1 MQLRN
6 VLITTIY
13 GLSYAGNVFGERLLY
28 RWQDSSNSLTTSAD
42 DADKQSPTSLSDL
55 STSTG
60 SSTTSHI
67 TSGSLKIATT
77 SVFKSEHLSS
87 SVSKTASPE
96 TIETETH
103 GQNAITSSPTSR
115 DLPKSDQAELPL
127 QPKITPA
134 IGISGVLLLVSGVAL
149 CLIGIKH
156 RWLYVFLS
164 TGLLASLGVTI
175 LILYVMNPPVSDAIQ
190 GAYMVA
196 AVITGLIFGALALI
210 FKEVTEGL
218 GCLLG
223 GFCLAMWLLVL
234 SPGGLVTSTSG
245 LPIFIVAFCLAAFAL
260 SFSHYT
266 RNYGLIFCT
275 SFAGAQVAIL
285 GVDCFSRAG
294 LKEFWIY
301 IWGLNDGEFPIN
313 TDTYPVTRGIKVE
326 IACTFIIFV
335 FGVLSQLKI
344 WKIVRERRAKKVAER
359 TREDENR
366 NELEEA
372 VGREI
377 ETNNE
382 RDRARW
388 EAVYGD
394 KDQTQVHVDSAMGS
408 SIGETDRKRSTSV
421 REKEVEAADAE
432 MPETVSIRTSKQKEK
447 PLVTVEPASE
457 DGMSE
462 RSSTPSRDVPLGE
475 TRTSPTGSQRS
486 TMQFDVQDS
495 ETQDPPQA
503 SSTSDGSHDQGIDP
517 GPIVTPLPFSIPGQE
532 SEAAR
537 ACSEKR
543 SETSG
548 RASYSSEQ
556 TTGAPLTHRAL
567 QTVAELGSRV
577 PAVDDDRASSVAA
590 TADDETDA
598 GMLSPKRLSMAAS
611 PQPSGTGT
619 NITESLTGAGT
630 AAEPE
635 SRHSIR
641 RSFIEIPVEEDDEE
655 AVVRPAAVLDDPQP
669 VDVGVA
675 EPGLQTSSPANR
687 QALEEQ
693 TTSNNSEV
701 RGVTSLSDH
710 LPPEMSKVAMTYR
723 TNEWAKH
730 ITEADTPAA
739 DAPSRPSSPG
749 VQIDYEEPVKVDVD
763 ALRPEPEKPAR
774 SSSQRPTPT
783 LYRQSSQ
790 ATSTPE
796 TPLNAPRST
805 SAMQLSRQSS
815 SISTKSR
822 SPNTTHGFRNSST
835 PLSALPLYE
844 TPGEDAS
851 AGSRSFSTPM
861 KTASVNN
868 LMDVRNERMLRKPT
882 SMSFNRVSSTPDL
895 KANDSSNFDTGR
907 SSRLEVPANMNISL
921 GTPVPEEEMTLAE
934 RKAMMQQQ
942 QPQQQQLSP
951 RRDPS
956 RASVRQDTWP
966 KQGHTSMTAN
976 PNIIYDS
983 HQPKRNNTVD
993 STRQSHML
1001 AQWRESLQ
1009 QDAASRSPLRGDEQA
1024 HLAMV
1029 NERRQTQIHNQ
1040 AQETQREKRQSAM
1053 DLAMRS
1059 GQLNNA
1065 HRDRLR
1071 KMQAQ
1076 ANKRTPQ

>member
-1 MQLRN
+1 
-6 VLITTIY
+6 
-13 GLSYAGNVFGERLLY
+13 
-28 RWQDSSNSLTTSAD
+28 
-42 DADKQSPTSLSDL
+42 
-55 STSTG
+55 
-60 SSTTSHI
+60 
-67 TSGSLKIATT
+67 
-77 SVFKSEHLSS
+77 
-87 SVSKTASPE
+87 
-96 TIETETH
+96 
-103 GQNAITSSPTSR
+103 
-115 DLPKSDQAELPL
+115 
-127 QPKITPA
+127 
-134 IGISGVLLLVSGVAL
+134 
-149 CLIGIKH
+149 
-156 RWLYVFLS
+156 
-164 TGLLASLGVTI
+164 
-175 LILYVMNPPVSDAIQ
+175 MNPPVSDAIQ

-285 GVDCFSRAG
+285 GVDCSSRAG

-301 IWGLNDGEFPIN
+301 IWNLNDGEFPIN

-382 RDRARW
+382 RDRQRW

-408 SIGETDRKRSTSV
+408 SIGETDRKHSTSV
-421 REKEVEAADAE
+421 REREVEVADAE
-432 MPETVSIRTSKQKEK
+432 VPETVSTSTSKQKEK

-462 RSSTPSRDVPLGE
+462 RSSTPSRDHPVEE
-475 TRTSPTGSQRS
+475 TRTSLTGSQRS
-486 TMQFDVQDS
+486 TMQLDVQDS
-495 ETQDPPQA
+495 ETQDPHQA
-503 SSTSDGSHDQGIDP
+503 SSMSDGSQDQGTYP
-517 GPIVTPLPFSIPGQE
+517 GPGVTPLPFSVPGQE
-532 SEAAR
+532 DKTVRPSSEKGSEA
-537 ACSEKR
+537 
-543 SETSG
+543 SG
-548 RASYSSEQ
+548 RTSYSSEQ
-556 TTGAPLTHRAL
+556 TTGVPLTHRAL
-567 QTVAELGSRV
+567 QTVADLGSRV
-577 PAVDDDRASSVAA
+577 PAVDDDNASSVAA
-590 TADDETDA
+590 TADDDTDA
-598 GMLSPKRLSMAAS
+598 GMLSPKRLSIAAL
-611 PQPSGTGT
+611 PQTSEAQTDS
-619 NITESLTGAGT
+619 TESSTGAGKG
-630 AAEPE
+630 AEPGF
-635 SRHSIR
+635 RHSIR
-641 RSFIEIPVEEDDEE
+641 RSFIETPVEEDDEE
-655 AVVRPAAVLDDPQP
+655 AVVRPAAVSDDAQP
-669 VDVGVA
+669 FDAGVA
-675 EPGLQTSSPANR
+675 EPELQTSSAAER

-693 TTSNNSEV
+693 TTFNNSQV
-701 RGVTSLSDH
+701 LGVASLSHH
-710 LPPEMSKVAMTYR
+710 LPPELPKVAMTYR

-730 ITEADTPAA
+730 ITEADTPDA
-739 DAPSRPSSPG
+739 DAPSRSSSPG
-749 VQIDYEEPVKVDVD
+749 IQIDYEEPAKVDVD
-763 ALRPEPEKPAR
+763 ALRPEPEKPVR
-774 SSSQRPTPT
+774 SSSQRPTPN

-790 ATSTPE
+790 ATSNSE
-796 TPLNAPRST
+796 TPLNASRSS
-805 SAMQLSRQSS
+805 SAMQLSRQNS
-815 SISTKSR
+815 SISAKSR

-844 TPGEDAS
+844 APGEDAS
-851 AGSRSFSTPM
+851 AGSRSFSNPM

-882 SMSFNRVSSTPDL
+882 SMSFNRVSSTPEL
-895 KANDSSNFDTGR
+895 KANNPSNIDTGR
-907 SSRLEVPANMNISL
+907 SSRLEVPANTNIPS

-934 RKAMMQQQ
+934 RKTMMQQQ
-942 QPQQQQLSP
+942 QPSP
-951 RRDPS
+951 QRNPS

-966 KQGHTSMTAN
+966 KQGHTSMMAN

-983 HQPKRNNTVD
+983 HQPKRNNTVN

-1009 QDAASRSPLRGDEQA
+1009 QDAASRSPLRGDDQA

-1040 AQETQREKRQSAM
+1040 AQEAQREKRQSAM

>member
-1 MQLRN
+1 MQLRS

-13 GLSYAGNVFGERLLY
+13 ALSYAGNVFGNRLLY
-28 RWQDSSNSLTTSAD
+28 QRQDSSNALTTSAD
-42 DADKQSPTSLSDL
+42 DADNQSTTSLSDL

-60 SSTTSHI
+60 PSTTPHI
-67 TSGSLKIATT
+67 TSSSAKIATT
-77 SVFKSEHLSS
+77 SALESEHTSS
-87 SVSKTASPE
+87 SASRTASPE
-96 TIETETH
+96 TLQTET
-103 GQNAITSSPTSR
+103 QSQSLITSSPTSG
-115 DLPKSDQAELPL
+115 DLPKSHQDKLPL
-127 QPKITPA
+127 EPKITPA
-134 IGISGVLLLVSGVAL
+134 IGISGVVLLVSGVAL

-196 AVITGLIFGALALI
+196 AVVTGLIFGALALI
-210 FKEVTEGL
+210 FKEVTEGM

-260 SFSHYT
+260 SFSHYI

-301 IWGLNDGEFPIN
+301 IWDLNDEEFPIN
-313 TDTYPVTRGIKVE
+313 TNTYPITRGIKVE
-326 IACTFIIFV
+326 IACTFILFV
-335 FGVLSQLKI
+335 LGVLSQLKI
-344 WKIVRERRAKKVAER
+344 WKIVRERRAKKVAEK
-359 TREDENR
+359 TREDEDR

-377 ETNNE
+377 ETNNV

-394 KDQTQVHVDSAMGS
+394 KDQTRKHVDSALGS
-408 SIGETDRKRSTSV
+408 SIGESDPKHSTSV
-421 REKEVEAADAE
+421 REREVEVAG
-432 MPETVSIRTSKQKEK
+432 VSENVSNRTIKQKEK
-447 PLVTVEPASE
+447 PLVTVEPASG

-462 RSSTPSRDVPLGE
+462 RSSTPSRHHLPEE
-475 TRTSPTGSQRS
+475 TRTSLPGSQRS
-486 TMQFDVQDS
+486 TMQLDVQDL
-495 ETQDPPQA
+495 EAQKPHQA
-503 SSTSDGSHDQGIDP
+503 STMSDYSQDQAIDP
-517 GPIVTPLPFSIPGQE
+517 GPGVTPLPFYIPSQE
-532 SEAAR
+532 SETVR
-537 ACSEKR
+537 PSSGKGSEA
-543 SETSG
+543 SE
-548 RASYSSEQ
+548 RASHPSELSI
-556 TTGAPLTHRAL
+556 GAPLTQRAL
-567 QTVAELGSRV
+567 QTVAELGSRAS
-577 PAVDDDRASSVAA
+577 AVDDDNASSVAA
-590 TADDETDA
+590 TADDDTDVD
-598 GMLSPKRLSMAAS
+598 MSSPKRLSYAIS
-611 PQPSGTGT
+611 PNPSGAAT
-619 NITESLTGAGT
+619 NSSESLTGAGK

-635 SRHSIR
+635 FQHSIR
-641 RSFIEIPVEEDDEE
+641 RSFTEVPVEEDDEE

-669 VDVGVA
+669 ADKGMV
-675 EPGLQTSSPANR
+675 EPEVRTSLPADRQTP
-687 QALEEQ
+687 EEQ
-693 TTSNNSEV
+693 TAFDNSQAT
-701 RGVTSLSDH
+701 GLASLSDH
-710 LPPEMSKVAMTYR
+710 LPPELSKVAMTYR

-730 ITEADTPAA
+730 ITEADTPDA
-739 DAPSRPSSPG
+739 DAPSRSSSPG
-749 VQIDYEEPVKVDVD
+749 IQVDYEEPAKVDVD
-763 ALRPEPEKPAR
+763 ALRPEPEKPVR
-774 SSSQRPTPT
+774 SSSQRPAPT

-790 ATSTPE
+790 TTSTSE
-796 TPLNAPRST
+796 TPVNATRSS
-805 SAMQLSRQSS
+805 SAGQLSRQNSS
-815 SISTKSR
+815 MSAKSP
-822 SPNTTHGFRNSST
+822 SPKVTHGFRNSST
-835 PLSALPLYE
+835 PLSALPLHE
-844 TPGEDAS
+844 APGENVQTS

-861 KTASVNN
+861 KMTNVNN
-868 LMDVRNERMLRKPT
+868 LMDVRNERMFRKPT

-895 KANDSSNFDTGR
+895 KVNDPPSIDTGR
-907 SSRLEVPANMNISL
+907 SSRLELPADTNNSPDAP
-921 GTPVPEEEMTLAE
+921 GPEEDMTLAE
-934 RKAMMQQQ
+934 RKAMMQ
-942 QPQQQQLSP
+942 QQQQLSP

-966 KQGHTSMTAN
+966 KQGHSSMIAN

-993 STRQSHML
+993 SRRQSHML

-1009 QDAASRSPLRGDEQA
+1009 QDAASRKPLKGDEQA

-1029 NERRQTQIHNQ
+1029 NERRQTQIQNQ
-1040 AQETQREKRQSAM
+1040 AQEARREKRQSAM

>member
-1 MQLRN
+1 MQLRS

-13 GLSYAGNVFGERLLY
+13 GLSYAGNVFGDRLLY
-28 RWQDSSNSLTTSAD
+28 QRQDSSNALTTSAD
-42 DADKQSPTSLSDL
+42 DADKQSTTSLSDL

-60 SSTTSHI
+60 PSTTPQI
-67 TSGSLKIATT
+67 TSGNARTATT
-77 SVFKSEHLSS
+77 SAFESEHLSS
-87 SVSKTASPE
+87 SASKTLS
-96 TIETETH
+96 TETF
-103 GQNAITSSPTSR
+103 QTETRSQIAVTSSPTSG
-115 DLPKSDQAELPL
+115 DLPKSHQDKLPL

-134 IGISGVLLLVSGVAL
+134 IGISGVILLVSGVAL

-218 GCLLG
+218 SCLLG

-234 SPGGLVTSTSG
+234 SPGGLITSNSG
-245 LPIFIVAFCLAAFAL
+245 LPIFIVAFCMAAFAL

-301 IWGLNDGEFPIN
+301 IWDLNDGEFPIN
-313 TDTYPVTRGIKVE
+313 TNTYPITRGIKVE
-326 IACTFIIFV
+326 IACTFILFV

-344 WKIVRERRAKKVAER
+344 WKIVRERRAKKVAEK
-359 TREDENR
+359 TREDEDR

-377 ETNNE
+377 ETNNV

-394 KDQTQVHVDSAMGS
+394 KDQTQVHVDSALGS
-408 SIGETDRKRSTSV
+408 SIGESDPKHSTSV
-421 REKEVEAADAE
+421 REREVEVVE
-432 MPETVSIRTSKQKEK
+432 VSEKPETVSNRTSKQEGK

-462 RSSTPSRDVPLGE
+462 RSSTPSRHNLPEE
-475 TRTSPTGSQRS
+475 TSTSPPGSQRS
-486 TMQFDVQDS
+486 TMQLDVQDS
-495 ETQDPPQA
+495 EAQNPHQA
-503 SSTSDGSHDQGIDP
+503 STMSDCSQDQAIGP
-517 GPIVTPLPFSIPGQE
+517 GPGVTPLPFSIPDQE
-532 SEAAR
+532 SETVR
-537 ACSEKR
+537 PS
-543 SETSG
+543 SG
-548 RASYSSEQ
+548 RGSKASKRASNSSEQ
-556 TTGAPLTHRAL
+556 SIGAPLTQRAL
-567 QTVAELGSRV
+567 QTVAELGLRV
-577 PAVDDDRASSVAA
+577 SAVDDDNASSVAA
-590 TADDETDA
+590 TADDDTDVD
-598 GMLSPKRLSMAAS
+598 MSSPGRLSIAAS
-611 PQPSGTGT
+611 PQPIEAGS
-619 NITESLTGAGT
+619 NSTESTGAGE
-630 AAEPE
+630 AVEPE
-635 SRHSIR
+635 FRHSVR
-641 RSFIEIPVEEDDEE
+641 RSFIEIPVEEDDDE
-655 AVVRPAAVLDDPQP
+655 AVVRPAAALDDPQP
-669 VDVGVA
+669 VDKGMV
-675 EPGLQTSSPANR
+675 EPEVRTSLPADRQTP
-687 QALEEQ
+687 EEQ
-693 TTSNNSEV
+693 TAFDNSQAT
-701 RGVTSLSDH
+701 GLASLSDH
-710 LPPEMSKVAMTYR
+710 LPPELSKVAMTYR

-730 ITEADTPAA
+730 ITEADTPDA
-739 DAPSRPSSPG
+739 DAPSRSSSPG
-749 VQIDYEEPVKVDVD
+749 IQVDYEEPAKVDVD
-763 ALRPEPEKPAR
+763 ALRPEPEKPVR
-774 SSSQRPTPT
+774 SSSQRPAPT

-790 ATSTPE
+790 TTSTSE
-796 TPLNAPRST
+796 TPVNATRSS
-805 SAMQLSRQSS
+805 SAMQLSRQNSS
-815 SISTKSR
+815 MSAKSP
-822 SPNTTHGFRNSST
+822 SFKVTHGFRNSST
-835 PLSALPLYE
+835 PLSALPLHE
-844 TPGEDAS
+844 APGEDVQTS

-861 KTASVNN
+861 KMTNVNN
-868 LMDVRNERMLRKPT
+868 LMDVRNERMFRKPT

-895 KANDSSNFDTGR
+895 KVSDPSSIDTGR
-907 SSRLEVPANMNISL
+907 SSRLELPADTNNSL
-921 GTPVPEEEMTLAE
+921 GSPGPEEDMTLTE
-934 RKAMMQQQ
+934 RKAMMQ
-942 QPQQQQLSP
+942 QQQQLSP

-966 KQGHTSMTAN
+966 KQGRTSMIAN

-993 STRQSHML
+993 SRRQSNML

-1009 QDAASRSPLRGDEQA
+1009 QDAASRNPLRDDEQA
-1024 HLAMV
+1024 HLVMV
-1029 NERRQTQIHNQ
+1029 NERRQTQIQNQ
-1040 AQETQREKRQSAM
+1040 AQEARREKRQSAM

>member
-1 MQLRN
+1 MQLRS
-6 VLITTIY
+6 VLLTTIY
-13 GLSYAGNVFGERLLY
+13 GLSYAGNVFGDRLLY
-28 RWQDSSNSLTTSAD
+28 ERQDSSNALTTSAD
-42 DADKQSPTSLSDL
+42 DADKQSTTSLSDL

-60 SSTTSHI
+60 PSTTPQI
-67 TSGSLKIATT
+67 TSGNARTATT
-77 SVFKSEHLSS
+77 SAFESEHLSS
-87 SVSKTASPE
+87 SASKTVPPE
-96 TIETETH
+96 TLQTETRS
-103 GQNAITSSPTSR
+103 QIAITSSPTSG
-115 DLPKSDQAELPL
+115 DLPTSHQAKLPL

-134 IGISGVLLLVSGVAL
+134 IGISGVILLVSGVAL

-196 AVITGLIFGALALI
+196 AVITGFIFGALALI

-285 GVDCFSRAG
+285 GIDCFSRAG

-301 IWGLNDGEFPIN
+301 IWDLNDGEFPIN
-313 TDTYPVTRGIKVE
+313 TNTYTITRGIKVE
-326 IACTFIIFV
+326 SACTFILFV

-344 WKIVRERRAKKVAER
+344 WKIVRERRAKKVAEK

-377 ETNNE
+377 ETNNV

-394 KDQTQVHVDSAMGS
+394 KDQTRVHVDSALGS
-408 SIGETDRKRSTSV
+408 SIRESDPKHSTSV
-421 REKEVEAADAE
+421 RERKVEVAGAS
-432 MPETVSIRTSKQKEK
+432 ETVSNRTSKQKEK

-462 RSSTPSRDVPLGE
+462 RSSTPSRHHLSEE
-475 TRTSPTGSQRS
+475 TRTSPPGSQRS
-486 TMQFDVQDS
+486 TMQLDVQDS
-495 ETQDPPQA
+495 ETQDPHQA
-503 SSTSDGSHDQGIDP
+503 SSMSDCSQDQGIDP
-517 GPIVTPLPFSIPGQE
+517 GPGVTPLPFSIPGQE
-532 SEAAR
+532 SEVVMPF
-537 ACSEKR
+537 SEKG
-543 SETSG
+543 SEASK

-556 TTGAPLTHRAL
+556 TTGVPLTHCAL

-577 PAVDDDRASSVAA
+577 SAVDDDNASSVAA
-590 TADDETDA
+590 TADDDTDA
-598 GMLSPKRLSMAAS
+598 GMPSPKSLSNVTS
-611 PQPSGTGT
+611 PKPTRKG
-619 NITESLTGAGT
+619 NKITESSGAGE
-630 AAEPE
+630 AVEPKF
-635 SRHSIR
+635 RHSVR
-641 RSFIEIPVEEDDEE
+641 RSFIKIPVEEDDDE

-669 VDVGVA
+669 VDKGMV
-675 EPGLQTSSPANR
+675 EPEVRTSLPAHWQTP
-687 QALEEQ
+687 EEQ
-693 TTSNNSEV
+693 TAFDNSQAT
-701 RGVTSLSDH
+701 GLASLSDH
-710 LPPEMSKVAMTYR
+710 LPPELSKVAMTYR

-730 ITEADTPAA
+730 ITEADTPDA
-739 DAPSRPSSPG
+739 DAPSRSSSPG
-749 VQIDYEEPVKVDVD
+749 IQVDYEEPAKVDVD
-763 ALRPEPEKPAR
+763 ALRPEPEKPVR

-790 ATSTPE
+790 TTSTSE
-796 TPLNAPRST
+796 TPLNTTRSS
-805 SAMQLSRQSS
+805 SAMQLSRQKS
-815 SISTKSR
+815 SISTKSP
-822 SPNTTHGFRNSST
+822 SPNMTHGFRNSST
-835 PLSALPLYE
+835 PLSALPLHE
-844 TPGEDAS
+844 APGEDVQAS

-861 KTASVNN
+861 KMANVNN
-868 LMDVRNERMLRKPT
+868 LMDVRNERMVRKPT
-882 SMSFNRVSSTPDL
+882 SMSFNRVSSTPDI
-895 KANDSSNFDTGR
+895 KVNDPSEIDTGR
-907 SSRLEVPANMNISL
+907 TSRLEVQANAKTSPSAS
-921 GTPVPEEEMTLAE
+921 GPEEEMTLAE

-942 QPQQQQLSP
+942 QQLAP

-966 KQGHTSMTAN
+966 KQSHSSMIAN

-993 STRQSHML
+993 SRRQSNIL

-1009 QDAASRSPLRGDEQA
+1009 QDAASRNPLRGDEQA

-1040 AQETQREKRQSAM
+1040 AQEARREKRQSAM
-1053 DLAMRS
+1053 DIAMRS

>member
-13 GLSYAGNVFGERLLY
+13 GLSYAGDVLGDRLLY
-28 RWQDSSNSLTTSAD
+28 RRQDSSNSLTTSAD
-42 DADKQSPTSLSDL
+42 DADNQSSTSLSDL
-55 STSTG
+55 STSTRP
-60 SSTTSHI
+60 SSTPHI
-67 TSGSLKIATT
+67 TSGSFKIATT
-77 SVFKSEHLSS
+77 SISESKHLSY

-96 TIETETH
+96 TLETATH
-103 GQNAITSSPTSR
+103 SQNAITSSPTSK
-115 DLPKSDQAELPL
+115 DLPKPNQAELPL

-196 AVITGLIFGALALI
+196 AVITGLILGALALI

-234 SPGGLVTSTSG
+234 SPGGLITSTSG
-245 LPIFIVAFCLAAFAL
+245 LPIFIVAFGLAAFAL

-301 IWGLNDGEFPIN
+301 IWDLNDGEFPIN

-326 IACTFIIFV
+326 IACTFIIFI

-408 SIGETDRKRSTSV
+408 SIGETDRKQSTSI
-421 REKEVEAADAE
+421 RERVVEVADAE
-432 MPETVSIRTSKQKEK
+432 VPGTVSTRTSKQQEK
-447 PLVTVEPASE
+447 PLVTVEATSE

-462 RSSTPSRDVPLGE
+462 RSSIRSRDHPLEE

-486 TMQFDVQDS
+486 TMQLDVQRS
-495 ETQDPPQA
+495 ETQGLPQA
-503 SSTSDGSHDQGIDP
+503 SSTSDGSQDQGIDP
-517 GPIVTPLPFSIPGQE
+517 GPGVTPLPFCISGQE
-532 SEAAR
+532 SEVVR
-537 ACSEKR
+537 PSFEKC

-548 RASYSSEQ
+548 KASYSSGR
-556 TTGAPLTHRAL
+556 TTGVPLTHSAL
-567 QTVAELGSRV
+567 RTVAQLGSRV

-590 TADDETDA
+590 TADNDTDA
-598 GMLSPKRLSMAAS
+598 GMVSPKHLSISAS
-611 PQPSGTGT
+611 LQLAGAEPNNLDSPTGTGKA
-619 NITESLTGAGT
+619 N
-630 AAEPE
+630 EPG

-669 VDVGVA
+669 VDKTMVERELRSSPPADLQSQEDNGQATGVA
-675 EPGLQTSSPANR
+675 
-687 QALEEQ
+687 
-693 TTSNNSEV
+693 
-701 RGVTSLSDH
+701 SLGDH
-710 LPPEMSKVAMTYR
+710 LPPGLSKVAMTYR
-723 TNEWAKH
+723 TNEWGKH
-730 ITEADTPAA
+730 ITEADTPDA
-739 DAPSRPSSPG
+739 DAPSRSSSPG
-749 VQIDYEEPVKVDVD
+749 IQIDYEEPAKVDVD
-763 ALRPEPEKPAR
+763 ALRPEPEKPTR
-774 SSSQRPTPT
+774 SSSQRPTPA
-783 LYRQSSQ
+783 LHRQSSQ
-790 ATSTPE
+790 ATSTSEMPM
-796 TPLNAPRST
+796 NASRSS
-805 SAMQLSRQSS
+805 SAMQLSRQNS

-822 SPNTTHGFRNSST
+822 SPNTSHGFRNSST

-861 KTASVNN
+861 KTASINN

-895 KANDSSNFDTGR
+895 KANDSSNIDSGR
-907 SSRLEVPANMNISL
+907 ISRLEVPAHTNISP

-942 QPQQQQLSP
+942 QQQQQQPSP

-956 RASVRQDTWP
+956 RASVGQDTWP
-966 KQGHTSMTAN
+966 KQGHTSMVAN

-993 STRQSHML
+993 STRQSRML

-1024 HLAMV
+1024 HLAME
-1029 NERRQTQIHNQ
+1029 NERRQTQTHNQ
-1040 AQETQREKRQSAM
+1040 TQETQREKRQSAM

-1059 GQLNNA
+1059 GQFNNA

>member
-1 MQLRN
+1 MQLRS
-6 VLITTIY
+6 VLIATTY
-13 GLSYAGNVFGERLLY
+13 GLSYAGNVFGDRLLY
-28 RWQDSSNSLTTSAD
+28 QRRDSSNALTTSAD
-42 DADKQSPTSLSDL
+42 DADKQSTTSLSDL

-60 SSTTSHI
+60 PGTTPQI
-67 TSGSLKIATT
+67 TSGNAKTATT
-77 SVFKSEHLSS
+77 SAFESELLSS
-87 SVSKTASPE
+87 SASKTVSPE
-96 TIETETH
+96 TLRTETRS
-103 GQNAITSSPTSR
+103 QIAITSSPTSE
-115 DLPKSDQAELPL
+115 DLPKSHQAKLPL
-127 QPKITPA
+127 KPKITPA
-134 IGISGVLLLVSGVAL
+134 IGISGVFLLVSGVAL

-234 SPGGLVTSTSG
+234 SPGGLVTSTNG

-301 IWGLNDGEFPIN
+301 IWDLNDGEFPIN
-313 TDTYPVTRGIKVE
+313 TNTYPITRAIKVE
-326 IACTFIIFV
+326 IACTFILFV

-344 WKIVRERRAKKVAER
+344 WKIVRERRAKKVAEK

-394 KDQTQVHVDSAMGS
+394 KVQTQVHVDSALGS
-408 SIGETDRKRSTSV
+408 SIGESDPKHSTSV
-421 REKEVEAADAE
+421 REKEVEVAGLS
-432 MPETVSIRTSKQKEK
+432 ETFSNRTSKQKEK
-447 PLVTVEPASE
+447 PLVTVEHASE
-457 DGMSE
+457 DRMSE
-462 RSSTPSRDVPLGE
+462 RSSTASRHHLPEG
-475 TRTSPTGSQRS
+475 TTTSSPGSQRS
-486 TMQFDVQDS
+486 TMQLDVQDS
-495 ETQDPPQA
+495 EALNPHQA
-503 SSTSDGSHDQGIDP
+503 SP
-517 GPIVTPLPFSIPGQE
+517 GVTPLPFSIPGQE
-532 SEAAR
+532 SETIR
-537 ACSEKR
+537 PSSGKGSEASK
-543 SETSG
+543 
-548 RASYSSEQ
+548 RASHSSEQ
-556 TTGAPLTHRAL
+556 SIGAPLTQRAL
-567 QTVAELGSRV
+567 RTVAELGSRV
-577 PAVDDDRASSVAA
+577 SAVDDDYASSVAA
-590 TADDETDA
+590 TADDDTDLD
-598 GMLSPKRLSMAAS
+598 MSSPKRLSDATSPNPTGAA
-611 PQPSGTGT
+611 T
-619 NITESLTGAGT
+619 NNSESLTGVGKAP
-630 AAEPE
+630 EPE
-635 SRHSIR
+635 FRYSLR
-641 RSFIEIPVEEDDEE
+641 RSFIEVPVEEDDEE
-655 AVVRPAAVLDDPQP
+655 AVVRPAAALDDPQP
-669 VDVGVA
+669 VDKGMV
-675 EPGLQTSSPANR
+675 EPEVRTSLPADRQTP
-687 QALEEQ
+687 EEQ
-693 TTSNNSEV
+693 TAFDNSQAT
-701 RGVTSLSDH
+701 GLASLSDH
-710 LPPEMSKVAMTYR
+710 LPSELSKVAMTYR

-730 ITEADTPAA
+730 ITEADTPDA
-739 DAPSRPSSPG
+739 DAPSRSSSPG
-749 VQIDYEEPVKVDVD
+749 IQVDYEEPAKVDVD
-763 ALRPEPEKPAR
+763 ALRPEPEKPFR

-790 ATSTPE
+790 TTSTSE
-796 TPLNAPRST
+796 TPVNATRSS
-805 SAMQLSRQSS
+805 SAMQLSRQNS
-815 SISTKSR
+815 SISAKSP
-822 SPNTTHGFRNSST
+822 SPNVTHGFRNSST
-835 PLSALPLYE
+835 SLSALPLHE
-844 TPGEDAS
+844 APGEDVQTS
-851 AGSRSFSTPM
+851 VGSRSFSTPM
-861 KTASVNN
+861 KMTNVNN
-868 LMDVRNERMLRKPT
+868 LMDVRNERMFRKPT
-882 SMSFNRVSSTPDL
+882 SMSFNRVSSTSDL
-895 KANDSSNFDTGR
+895 KVNDPSNIDTGR
-907 SSRLEVPANMNISL
+907 SSRLELPADTNNSP
-921 GTPVPEEEMTLAE
+921 GAPGPEEDMTLAE

-942 QPQQQQLSP
+942 QQQQSP

-966 KQGHTSMTAN
+966 KQGHSSMIAN

-993 STRQSHML
+993 SRRQSHML

-1009 QDAASRSPLRGDEQA
+1009 QDAASRNPLKGDEQA

-1029 NERRQTQIHNQ
+1029 NERRQTQIQNQ
-1040 AQETQREKRQSAM
+1040 AQEARREKRQSAM

-1065 HRDRLR
+1065 HRYRLR

>member
-1 MQLRN
+1 MQLRS

-13 GLSYAGNVFGERLLY
+13 ALSHAGNVFGYQLLY
-28 RWQDSSNSLTTSAD
+28 QRQDHSNTLTTSAE
-42 DADKQSPTSLSDL
+42 DADKQSTTSLSDL
-55 STSTG
+55 STSNG
-60 SSTTSHI
+60 LSTTPYI
-67 TSGSLKIATT
+67 TSGSAKVAIT
-77 SVFKSEHLSS
+77 SASESEGLSS
-87 SVSKTASPE
+87 IASKTVSPE
-96 TIETETH
+96 TLQTET
-103 GQNAITSSPTSR
+103 QSQSSMLSSPTSG
-115 DLPKSDQAELPL
+115 DLPKTDQAKLPL

-134 IGISGVLLLVSGVAL
+134 IGISGVILLVSGVAL

-223 GFCLAMWLLVL
+223 GLCLAMWLLVL

-245 LPIFIVAFCLAAFAL
+245 LPIFIVAFCVAAFAL

-294 LKEFWIY
+294 LKEFWQY
-301 IWGLNDGEFPIN
+301 IWNLNDGEFPIN
-313 TDTYPVTRGIKVE
+313 TNTYPITRGIKVE
-326 IACTFIIFV
+326 IACTFIIFI

-344 WKIVRERRAKKVAER
+344 WKIVRDRRAKKVAER

-388 EAVYGD
+388 EAVYGN

-408 SIGETDRKRSTSV
+408 SIGESQPKHSTSV
-421 REKEVEAADAE
+421 REREVEFAGVS
-432 MPETVSIRTSKQKEK
+432 ETVSNRTIKQKGK

-462 RSSTPSRDVPLGE
+462 RSSALSRHHLPEE
-475 TRTSPTGSQRS
+475 TSTSPTGSRRS
-486 TMQFDVQDS
+486 TMQVDVQDPG
-495 ETQDPPQA
+495 TQDPHQA
-503 SSTSDGSHDQGIDP
+503 SSMDDYSQDQSINP
-517 GPIVTPLPFSIPGQE
+517 GPGVAPLPFPIPGQE
-532 SEAAR
+532 SEVVR
-537 ACSEKR
+537 PSSEKDPEA
-543 SETSG
+543 SK
-548 RASYSSEQ
+548 RASHSSEQ
-556 TTGAPLTHRAL
+556 TTGVPLTYCAL
-567 QTVAELGSRV
+567 KTVGELVSRV
-577 PAVDDDRASSVAA
+577 SAADDDNASSVAA
-590 TADDETDA
+590 TADDDMDA
-598 GMLSPKRLSMAAS
+598 GMLSPKRLSIAAS
-611 PQPSGTGT
+611 SQP
-619 NITESLTGAGT
+619 TGAGSDST
-630 AAEPE
+630 ESTGAGEAVEPE
-635 SRHSIR
+635 FRHSIR
-641 RSFIEIPVEEDDEE
+641 HSFIEVPVEEDDEE

-669 VDVGVA
+669 VDKGMSEPELRTSLVA
-675 EPGLQTSSPANR
+675 DRQTP
-687 QALEEQ
+687 EEQ
-693 TTSNNSEV
+693 TAFDNSQ
-701 RGVTSLSDH
+701 VTGLASLSDH
-710 LPPEMSKVAMTYR
+710 LPPELSKVAITYR

-730 ITEADTPAA
+730 ITEADTPDA
-739 DAPSRPSSPG
+739 DTPSRSSSPG
-749 VQIDYEEPVKVDVD
+749 VQIDYEEPAKVDVD

-774 SSSQRPTPT
+774 SSFQRPTPA

-790 ATSTPE
+790 TTSMPE
-796 TPLNAPRST
+796 TSLNASRSS
-805 SAMQLSRQSS
+805 SAMQLSRHNS
-815 SISTKSR
+815 SISAKSP
-822 SPNTTHGFRNSST
+822 SPNETHGFRNSST

-844 TPGEDAS
+844 APGENMQAS
-851 AGSRSFSTPM
+851 AGSRSFSTPIKM
-861 KTASVNN
+861 ANVNN

-882 SMSFNRVSSTPDL
+882 STSFNRVSSTPDL
-895 KANDSSNFDTGR
+895 QVNDPSNVDTGR
-907 SSRLEVPANMNISL
+907 SSRLEVPANTNNSPDA
-921 GTPVPEEEMTLAE
+921 PVAEEDMTLAE

-942 QPQQQQLSP
+942 QLSP
-951 RRDPS
+951 QRNPS

-966 KQGHTSMTAN
+966 KQGHTSMIAN

-993 STRQSHML
+993 SRRQSNML

-1009 QDAASRSPLRGDEQA
+1009 QDAASRNPLRGDEQA

-1029 NERRQTQIHNQ
+1029 NERRQTLMHNQ
-1040 AQETQREKRQSAM
+1040 AQEARREQRQSAM

-1059 GQLNNA
+1059 GQLNDA

-1076 ANKRTPQ
+1076 ANRRTPQ

>member
-1 MQLRN
+1 
-6 VLITTIY
+6 
-13 GLSYAGNVFGERLLY
+13 
-28 RWQDSSNSLTTSAD
+28 
-42 DADKQSPTSLSDL
+42 
-55 STSTG
+55 
-60 SSTTSHI
+60 
-67 TSGSLKIATT
+67 
-77 SVFKSEHLSS
+77 
-87 SVSKTASPE
+87 
-96 TIETETH
+96 
-103 GQNAITSSPTSR
+103 
-115 DLPKSDQAELPL
+115 
-127 QPKITPA
+127 
-134 IGISGVLLLVSGVAL
+134 
-149 CLIGIKH
+149 
-156 RWLYVFLS
+156 
-164 TGLLASLGVTI
+164 
-175 LILYVMNPPVSDAIQ
+175 MNPPVSDAIQ

-301 IWGLNDGEFPIN
+301 IWDLNDGEFPIN

-335 FGVLSQLKI
+335 FGALSQLKI

-394 KDQTQVHVDSAMGS
+394 KDQAQVHIDSAMGS
-408 SIGETDRKRSTSV
+408 SIGETDRKHSTSV
-421 REKEVEAADAE
+421 REREIEVADADV
-432 MPETVSIRTSKQKEK
+432 PETVSIRSSKQKEK

-462 RSSTPSRDVPLGE
+462 RSSTPSRDHPLEE

-486 TMQFDVQDS
+486 TMQLDVQDS

-503 SSTSDGSHDQGIDP
+503 SSTRDGSQDRGIDP
-517 GPIVTPLPFSIPGQE
+517 GPGVTPLPFSIPGKE
-532 SEAAR
+532 SDEVR
-537 ACSEKR
+537 PSSEKG
-543 SETSG
+543 SETSE

-567 QTVAELGSRV
+567 QKVAELASRV
-577 PAVDDDRASSVAA
+577 PSIDDDRASSVAA

-611 PQPSGTGT
+611 PQPSRTGT
-619 NITESLTGAGT
+619 NITESLTGAGKP
-630 AAEPE
+630 AEPE

-675 EPGLQTSSPANR
+675 EPELQASSPADR

-693 TTSNNSEV
+693 TTLNNGGV
-701 RGVTSLSDH
+701 RGVASLSDH

-730 ITEADTPAA
+730 ITEADTPDA

-749 VQIDYEEPVKVDVD
+749 VQVDYEEPVKVDVD
-763 ALRPEPEKPAR
+763 ALRPEPENSVR
-774 SSSQRPTPT
+774 NSSQRPKPM
-783 LYRQSSQ
+783 LHRQSSQ
-790 ATSTPE
+790 ATSTSE
-796 TPLNAPRST
+796 TPLHASRSS
-805 SAMQLSRQSS
+805 SAMQISRQNS

-822 SPNTTHGFRNSST
+822 SPNTNHGFRNSST

-844 TPGEDAS
+844 TPGEDAP

-895 KANDSSNFDTGR
+895 KANYSSNFDTGR
-907 SSRLEVPANMNISL
+907 SSRLEVPANTNISL

-934 RKAMMQQQ
+934 RKAMMQ
-942 QPQQQQLSP
+942 QQQQLSP

-1076 ANKRTPQ
+1076 ANRRTPQ

>member
-1 MQLRN
+1 MQLRS
-6 VLITTIY
+6 VLIATIY
-13 GLSYAGNVFGERLLY
+13 GLSYAGNVFGDRLLY
-28 RWQDSSNSLTTSAD
+28 QRQDSSNALTISAD
-42 DADKQSPTSLSDL
+42 DADKLSTTSLSDL

-60 SSTTSHI
+60 PSTTPQI
-67 TSGSLKIATT
+67 TSGDAKTATT
-77 SVFKSEHLSS
+77 SAFESKHLSS
-87 SVSKTASPE
+87 SASKTVSPE
-96 TIETETH
+96 TLQKETRSH
-103 GQNAITSSPTSR
+103 VAITSSPTSG
-115 DLPKSDQAELPL
+115 DLPTSHQAKLPL

-134 IGISGVLLLVSGVAL
+134 IGISGVILLVPGVAL

-156 RWLYVFLS
+156 RWLYVFLC

-223 GFCLAMWLLVL
+223 GLCLAMWLLVL
-234 SPGGLVTSTSG
+234 SPGGLVTSNSG

-285 GVDCFSRAG
+285 GIDCFSRAG

-301 IWGLNDGEFPIN
+301 IW
-313 TDTYPVTRGIKVE
+313 VE
-326 IACTFIIFV
+326 IACTFILFV

-344 WKIVRERRAKKVAER
+344 WKIVRERKAKKVAEK

-408 SIGETDRKRSTSV
+408 SIGESVPKHSTNV
-421 REKEVEAADAE
+421 REREVEVAE
-432 MPETVSIRTSKQKEK
+432 VPEVPETVSNRTSKQKGK

-462 RSSTPSRDVPLGE
+462 RSSTPSKSHLPEE
-475 TRTSPTGSQRS
+475 TRTTPPGSQRS
-486 TMQFDVQDS
+486 TMQLDVQDS
-495 ETQDPPQA
+495 GTQYSHRA
-503 SSTSDGSHDQGIDP
+503 SSTSDCSQDQGIDP
-517 GPIVTPLPFSIPGQE
+517 GPGVTPLPFSIPGQE
-532 SEAAR
+532 SEAVR
-537 ACSEKR
+537 PSSEKV
-543 SETSG
+543 SEASE

-556 TTGAPLTHRAL
+556 TTGVPLTHRAL
-567 QTVAELGSRV
+567 QTVAEVGSRV
-577 PAVDDDRASSVAA
+577 SAIDDDNASSVAA
-590 TADDETDA
+590 TADDDTDA
-598 GMLSPKRLSMAAS
+598 GMPSPKRLSITTSSKPTRAGS
-611 PQPSGTGT
+611 NS
-619 NITESLTGAGT
+619 TESTGVGKAV
-630 AAEPE
+630 EPE
-635 SRHSIR
+635 FRHSIR
-641 RSFIEIPVEEDDEE
+641 RSFIEVPVEEDDEE

-669 VDVGVA
+669 VDKSMV
-675 EPGLQTSSPANR
+675 EPEVRTSLPADRQTP
-687 QALEEQ
+687 EEQ
-693 TTSNNSEV
+693 TSFDTSQAT
-701 RGVTSLSDH
+701 GLASLSDH
-710 LPPEMSKVAMTYR
+710 LPPELSKVAMTYR

-730 ITEADTPAA
+730 ITEADTPDA
-739 DAPSRPSSPG
+739 DAPSRSSSPG
-749 VQIDYEEPVKVDVD
+749 IQVDYEEPTKVNVD
-763 ALRPEPEKPAR
+763 ALRPEPEKPVH

-790 ATSTPE
+790 TTSTSE
-796 TPLNAPRST
+796 TPVNATRSI
-805 SAMQLSRQSS
+805 SATQLSRQSS
-815 SISTKSR
+815 SLSAKSL
-822 SPNTTHGFRNSST
+822 SPNMTQGFRNSST
-835 PLSALPLYE
+835 ALSALPLHE
-844 TPGEDAS
+844 APGQDVQAS

-861 KTASVNN
+861 KMGNVNN
-868 LMDVRNERMLRKPT
+868 LMDVRNERMVRKPT
-882 SMSFNRVSSTPDL
+882 SMSFNRVSSTPDI
-895 KANDSSNFDTGR
+895 KVNDPSEIGTGR
-907 SSRLEVPANMNISL
+907 TFRPEVQAKTKTSPGAS
-921 GTPVPEEEMTLAE
+921 GPEEEMTLAE

-942 QPQQQQLSP
+942 QQLVP

-956 RASVRQDTWP
+956 RASSIQE
-966 KQGHTSMTAN
+966 
-976 PNIIYDS
+976 DS
-983 HQPKRNNTVD
+983 QTCSHSGGNRSSKMPPRE
-993 STRQSHML
+993 TRSK
-1001 AQWRESLQ
+1001 A
-1009 QDAASRSPLRGDEQA
+1009 
-1024 HLAMV
+1024 
-1029 NERRQTQIHNQ
+1029 NERRQTQIQNQ
-1040 AQETQREKRQSAM
+1040 AQEARREKRQSAM

-1059 GQLNNA
+1059 GQLNDA

-1076 ANKRTPQ
+1076 ANKRTPR